1 MVEKGR
7 EAGPAGGTRPP
18 IICSLICLF
27 SQPIT
32 GATTNKSGSQHV
44 DTLATNKPFS
54 LVLSSS
60 LLSSSLPL
68 VACSDSSNLWICSD
82 TTRTHAHTHTRG
94 KILLHRVIFLH
105 HVNVFV
111 RKFRKQKVCMRGW
124 QTKLK
129 YGIRYSEF
137 KSSTVFLVKIL
148 TLIMVSN
155 AVLLDQCA

>member
-68 VACSDSSNLWICSD
+68 VACSDSSNLWICSN
-82 TTRTHAHTHTRG
+82 TTPHTRTHTHKGENITAPCNF
-94 KILLHRVIFLH
+94 LASRVREQVSQTEGMCAWH
-105 HVNVFV
+105 
-111 RKFRKQKVCMRGW
+111 
-124 QTKLK
+124 TKLK
-129 YGIRYSEF
+129 YGICYSEF
-137 KSSTVFLVKIL
+137 KISAVFFWSKF
-148 TLIMVSN
+148 
-155 AVLLDQCA
+155 

>member
-82 TTRTHAHTHTRG
+82 TTRTHAHTHTQG
-94 KILLHRVIFLH
+94 G
-105 HVNVFV
+105 NVTAPCNFFAS
-111 RKFRKQKVCMRGW
+111 RERFREQVSQTEGMCAW
-124 QTKLK
+124 HTKLK
-129 YGIRYSEF
+129 YGICYSEF
-137 KSSTVFLVKIL
+137 KISIFFGQNFLL
-148 TLIMVSN
+148 
-155 AVLLDQCA
+155 LLDQCA